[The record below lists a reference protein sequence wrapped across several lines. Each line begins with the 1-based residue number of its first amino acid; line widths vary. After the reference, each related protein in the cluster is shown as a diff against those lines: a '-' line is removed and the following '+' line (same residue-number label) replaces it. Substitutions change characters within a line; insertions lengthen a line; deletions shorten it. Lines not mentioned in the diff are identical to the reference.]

1 MEVFTITAMGVLIL
15 GLIVYCCLGVR
26 TIILKRRKINA
37 EWLKLENDKI
47 AAENEN
53 REKELRR
60 NTFLELLPEAIE
72 MGVLQLNQ
80 NPWILNNQLTRKWK

>member
-37 EWLKLENDKI
+37 ERLKLENDKI

-72 MGVLQLNQ
+72 MVAIAIKPKPVDLE
-80 NPWILNNQLTRKWK
+80 

>member
-1 MEVFTITAMGVLIL
+1 MEVITITAMGVLIL

-37 EWLKLENDKI
+37 ERLKLENDKI

-72 MGVLQLNQ
+72 MGAIAIKPKPVDLE
-80 NPWILNNQLTRKWK
+80 